1 MQTLA
6 TYPFL
11 IYMYII
17 YYILYI
23 YYIYIYIYI
32 IYIYIYIYNHEN
44 KLSATLTLGHMKC
57 SYTKIYV
64 YDQ

>member
-23 YYIYIYIYI
+23 SY

-44 KLSATLTLGHMKC
+44 KLSATRTLGHMKC

>member
-23 YYIYIYIYI
+23 YYIYIYIL
-32 IYIYIYIYNHEN
+32 YIYIYIYNHEN